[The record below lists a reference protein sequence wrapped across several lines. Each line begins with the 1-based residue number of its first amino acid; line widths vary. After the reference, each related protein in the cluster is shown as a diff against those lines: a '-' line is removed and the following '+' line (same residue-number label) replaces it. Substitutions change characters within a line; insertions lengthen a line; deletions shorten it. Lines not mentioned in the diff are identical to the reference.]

1 MEVILVLRE
10 ELKWSPLFNLS
21 FSLSI
26 LSSSPVSGEVVTH
39 QHLHVLVWYRHT
51 HTHTLLHI
59 LYPCDLTVW
68 KMNIATLFCLGFVLR
83 VHTHENTHRHAPL
96 PQRPLC
102 FLPHY
107 DIHPP
112 IPVTSR
118 GQQRHFTLPLCWA
131 LFCMQ
136 ECAAGRAGT
145 SEVRKKGE
153 KYREREIPR
162 PPGCK
167 TIRL

>member
-10 ELKWSPLFNLS
+10 ELKWSPTFLIYLSPSPSSLILLSLGRLLPTKTCISLFGTN
-21 FSLSI
+21 
-26 LSSSPVSGEVVTH
+26 
-39 QHLHVLVWYRHT
+39 T

-59 LYPCDLTVW
+59 LYPCDLMVC

-107 DIHPP
+107 DIHSL

-118 GQQRHFTLPLCWA
+118 GQKRHFTLPLC
-131 LFCMQ
+131 
-136 ECAAGRAGT
+136 
-145 SEVRKKGE
+145 
-153 KYREREIPR
+153 
-162 PPGCK
+162 
-167 TIRL
+167 